1 MDVTR
6 RDLLLLIA
14 IAAAG
19 GTIPRGGV
27 ARQMSGEKLTGFAE
41 MGNVTLLHVTD
52 SHATL
57 LPVHY
62 REPDALYGVGAEA
75 EKPPFVTGEALLKL
89 FKFERATPE
98 AYAYSHLDFAE
109 LAGKFGKFG
118 GYSHIAWLVEKIRTE
133 RPGKVLLF
141 DGGDTLHGSATA
153 LWTQGR
159 DMVEVLNQLKVD
171 VMTPHWEFVYGA
183 DKVREYFGDKDSK
196 GIFKGDFIAQNIR
209 DATWG
214 ESAFKPYTIREA
226 GGSRIGI
233 IGQAFPYTP
242 IAHPRRFVEGLS
254 FGIQETG
261 VKQAVEELRS
271 KHKVDLVVLLSHNGF
286 SVDMK
291 LAERVSGIDVIL
303 GGHTHDAIPIA
314 MEVGKTLVIQSGS
327 HGKFLSRLDL
337 DVRGGRIQGYRY
349 KLIPI
354 LSNQIPADPEM
365 AALITK
371 LREPYEKKLG
381 EVLAVSDSLL
391 WRRGNYNGPF
401 DEIVL
406 EALMKHHDAQVAFSP
421 GFRWGIT
428 IVPGQPITLDDVM
441 THTGLTYPNSWSRDM
456 TGAEIKTVMEDV
468 ADNLFNPDPYYRQG
482 GDMVRMGGLSYAI
495 DPKKPAG
502 ERISDIKVAGQPMD
516 MAKKYKAAGWAS
528 MQQVDGPPAYDV
540 VADYLRSVKRVKID
554 PPQRV
559 RVIQG

>member
-6 RDLLLLIA
+6 RDLLLLMT

-19 GTIPRGGV
+19 GVIPRGGL
-27 ARQMSGEKLTGFAE
+27 AREMSGEKLTGFAS

-62 REPDALYGVGAEA
+62 REPDALYGVGGEA
-75 EKPPFVTGEALLKL
+75 GKPPYVTGEALLKL
-89 FKFERATPE
+89 FNFGRGTPE
-98 AYAYSHLDFAE
+98 SYAYSHLDFAE

-118 GYSHIAWLVEKIRTE
+118 GYAHIAALVSGIRAE
-133 RPGKVLLF
+133 RQGKVILC
-141 DGGDTLHGSATA
+141 DGGDTLQGSATS

-171 VMTPHWEFVYGA
+171 VMTPHWEFVYGI
-183 DKVREYFGDKDSK
+183 DKVKEYFGDKDSK
-196 GIFKGDFIAQNIR
+196 GLFNGEFVAQNIK

-214 ESAFKPYTIREA
+214 EGAFKPYTIREA
-226 GGSRIGI
+226 GGARVGI

-261 VKQAVEELRS
+261 VKQAVEELRT

-291 LAERVSGIDVIL
+291 LAEKVSGIDVIL
-303 GGHTHDAIPIA
+303 GGHTHDAIPVAI
-314 MEVGKTLVIQSGS
+314 EVGKTLVIQSGS

-337 DVRGGRIQGYRY
+337 DVRGGRVQGYRY
-349 KLIPI
+349 KLIPV
-354 LSNQIPADPEM
+354 LAKQIPADPEM

-406 EALMKHHDAQVAFSP
+406 EALMQRHDAQVAFSP

-428 IVPGQPITLDDVM
+428 IVPGQPITLEDVM
-441 THTGLTYPNSWSRDM
+441 THTGLTYPNSWAREM

-502 ERISDIKVAGQPMD
+502 ERISDIKIAGQPMD

-540 VADYLRSVKRVKID
+540 AADYLRSVKRVKID

>member
-1 MDVTR
+1 M
-6 RDLLLLIA
+6 A

-19 GTIPRGGV
+19 GVIPRGGL
-27 ARQMSGEKLTGFAE
+27 AREMSGEKLTGFAS

-75 EKPPFVTGEALLKL
+75 GKPPFVTGEALLKL
-89 FKFERATPE
+89 FKFERGTPE
-98 AYAYSHLDFAE
+98 AYAYSHLDFAD
-109 LAGKFGKFG
+109 LAGKFGRFG
-118 GYSHIAWLVEKIRTE
+118 GYAHIAALVAGVRAE
-133 RPGKVLLF
+133 RQGKVILC
-141 DGGDTLHGSATA
+141 DGGDTLQGSGTS

-171 VMTPHWEFVYGA
+171 VMTPHWEFVYGL

-196 GIFKGDFIAQNIR
+196 GIFKGDFVAQNIK
-209 DATWG
+209 DSTWG
-214 ESAFKPYTIREA
+214 EGAFKPYTIREA
-226 GGSRIGI
+226 GGARVGI

-261 VKQAVEELRS
+261 VKQAVEELRA

-337 DVRGGRIQGYRY
+337 DVQGGRVQGYRY
-349 KLIPI
+349 KLIPV
-354 LSNQIPADPEM
+354 LSKQIPADPDM

>member
-1 MDVTR
+1 
-6 RDLLLLIA
+6 
-14 IAAAG
+14 
-19 GTIPRGGV
+19 
-27 ARQMSGEKLTGFAE
+27 
-41 MGNVTLLHVTD
+41 
-52 SHATL
+52 
-57 LPVHY
+57 
-62 REPDALYGVGAEA
+62 
-75 EKPPFVTGEALLKL
+75 
-89 FKFERATPE
+89 
-98 AYAYSHLDFAE
+98 
-109 LAGKFGKFG
+109 
-118 GYSHIAWLVEKIRTE
+118 
-133 RPGKVLLF
+133 
-141 DGGDTLHGSATA
+141 
-153 LWTQGR
+153 
-159 DMVEVLNQLKVD
+159 
-171 VMTPHWEFVYGA
+171 
-183 DKVREYFGDKDSK
+183 
-196 GIFKGDFIAQNIR
+196 
-209 DATWG
+209 
-214 ESAFKPYTIREA
+214 
-226 GGSRIGI
+226 
-233 IGQAFPYTP
+233 
-242 IAHPRRFVEGLS
+242 
-254 FGIQETG
+254 
-261 VKQAVEELRS
+261 
-271 KHKVDLVVLLSHNGF
+271 
-286 SVDMK
+286 MK

-337 DVRGGRIQGYRY
+337 DVQGGRVQGYRY
-349 KLIPI
+349 KLIPV
-354 LSNQIPADPEM
+354 LSKQIPADPDM